1 LNDASPPPNAPARSF
16 AALRHPGYRA
26 FFLTSAI
33 AMMADS
39 VEHVISYWMMF
50 QKFHSPALGGFAVLS
65 HWLPFLFFSVYAG
78 ALADRFD
85 TRRLTQLGMLMFIVA
100 SLGWGILFLTDTL
113 EVWNAML
120 LLVIHGFAGVLW
132 APAGQILIH
141 DILGPAQLQSG
152 IRLIAISRQLGLLAG
167 PAIGGVIMG
176 VLGPA
181 YGILFNAL
189 IYVPVIV
196 WLQLTKYGARAPGL
210 AAPPRRGGLSD
221 ILASMRLIAS
231 DRVVVTMTL
240 LAGAVSL
247 FVSNAY
253 QAQMPEFAEDLGGHD
268 AHSYSMLFAA
278 DALGALTAGLVL
290 EGTGLLR
297 ARMFTVFVLVL
308 LWCAAIVGFA
318 MAPAY
323 TVALGFLF
331 IAGFLSLAFQ
341 AMTQTL
347 VQLNAPAEI
356 RGRVLG
362 LYNMSSLGLRAFS
375 GVTVGFA
382 GSFIGIHWS
391 LAASAIALGAVTLLL
406 TQVARRPVS
415 AGFPVR

>member
-1 LNDASPPPNAPARSF
+1 L
-16 AALRHPGYRA
+16 

-85 TRRLTQLGMLMFIVA
+85 VRRLTQLGMLMFIVA

-113 EVWNAML
+113 EVWSAML

-132 APAGQILIH
+132 APASQILIH

-167 PAIGGVIMG
+167 PAVGGVIMA

-196 WLQLTKYGARAPGL
+196 WLQLTKYGAREPGL
-210 AAPPRRGGLSD
+210 AAPARRAGLGD

-231 DRVVVTMTL
+231 NRIVVTMTL

-297 ARMFTVFVLVL
+297 ARMFTTFVLVL
-308 LWCAAIVGFA
+308 LWCAAITGFA
-318 MAPAY
+318 MAPTY
-323 TVALGFLF
+323 SIALVFLF
-331 IAGFLSLAFQ
+331 VAGFLSLAYQ

-347 VQLNAPAEI
+347 VQINAPAEI

-391 LAASAIALGAVTLLL
+391 LAASAVALAVVTLLL

-415 AGFPVR
+415 AGSPVG